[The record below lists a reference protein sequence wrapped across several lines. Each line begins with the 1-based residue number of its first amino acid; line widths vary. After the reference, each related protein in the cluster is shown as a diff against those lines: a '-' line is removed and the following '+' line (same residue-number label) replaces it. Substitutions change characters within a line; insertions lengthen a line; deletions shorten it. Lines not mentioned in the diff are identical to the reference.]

1 MLCSGIIKL
10 GDVFMRTMF
19 KFSFGYL
26 ATWIM
31 AAAVTG
37 FFGAAFVYG
46 LREGILLL
54 HTGLFRY
61 VSPYAGPVMGGLLMV
76 FLFRR
81 MTEESLGMGTDVYI
95 HSVNKKWGD
104 FDTRLPFVKFF
115 ATISTIGFNGSGGLV
130 GPSLLIGSSFSS
142 AILKTTRL
150 KRFFEKENARTF
162 SICGAA
168 AALGAL
174 FEIPISGGILAVE
187 ILNPASIFYDDLFP
201 AIMASTAGYIYMA
214 EIFGVGPLFDLPDY
228 DFQIYDITGIL
239 FTSIAGGILGLLFVV
254 GFQGMQRYFKKDKF
268 VRFES
273 FIPLMGGVFTVLT
286 ALVFGEGVLSLGNVT
301 IQELLLHDNSL
312 LKGIKLLIGKGIATI
327 FTVALGNSGGVIGP
341 ALFMGAALG
350 NIMSHFFDIIPCALA
365 AAGISAATAS
375 ISNIPIAAIVMMLEI
390 FGDQYITP
398 AVIGGVIGFLIGRP
412 RVVYNYLR

>member
-1 MLCSGIIKL
+1 MKTML
-10 GDVFMRTMF
+10 
-19 KFSFGYL
+19 KFSFSYL
-26 ATWIM
+26 ATWM
-31 AAAVTG
+31 MVAVVTG

-46 LREGILLL
+46 LRKGILLL
-54 HTGLFRY
+54 HTVLFSY
-61 VSPYAGPVMGGLLMV
+61 VSPYAGPVIGGLLMV
-76 FLFRR
+76 FLFRK

-95 HSVNKKWGD
+95 HSINKKWGD
-104 FDTRLPFVKFF
+104 FDIRLPFVKLF

-130 GPSLLIGSSFSS
+130 GPSLLIGSSFSNTM
-142 AILKTTRL
+142 LKTTRL
-150 KRFFEKENARTF
+150 KRFFKKENARTF

-187 ILNPASIFYDDLFP
+187 ILNPVSIFYDDLFP
-201 AIMASTAGYIYMA
+201 AIMASTSGYIYMV
-214 EIFGVGPLFDLPDY
+214 EIFGVEPLFNLPDY

-239 FTSIAGGILGLLFVV
+239 LTSIAGGILGLFFVV
-254 GFQGMQRYFKKDKF
+254 GFQGMQRYFKKRKF
-268 VRFES
+268 VRLEN
-273 FIPLMGGVFTVLT
+273 FIPLMGSVFTVLT
-286 ALVFGEGVLSLGNVT
+286 ALVFGEGVLSNAS
-301 IQELLLHDNSL
+301 IQELLLHDNTL

-398 AVIGGVIGFLIGRP
+398 AVIGGVVGFLIGRP
-412 RVVYNYLR
+412 RVVYDYLR